1 MGQYYKV
8 IILSD
13 SGEFIR
19 VWIYA
24 FGGSKLM
31 EHSYQNTTFMKAIEH
46 ILSVQGM
53 FYKSRIV
60 WAGDYAPEESVALTE
75 EKEKEKEKK
84 EQNLYNLASEENP
97 IHKDKM
103 FVLNK
108 IATDP
113 LPYIA
118 NHSKKLFVNKT
129 KVKGIHPLPLL
140 VSEGN
145 GNGGGD
151 YYGTNDHLCGTWS
164 RDIISMET
172 TIPDGY
178 TELECNFNE
187 E

>member
-8 IILSD
+8 VILSE

-19 VWIYA
+19 VWIYPSY
-24 FGGSKLM
+24 GIKLM
-31 EHSYQNTTFMKAIEH
+31 EHSYQDTTFMKAIEH

-60 WAGDYAPEESVALTE
+60 WAGDYAPEE
-75 EKEKEKEKK
+75 KEKEKIDASTDEK
-84 EQNLYNLASEENP
+84 QNLYHLASEENP

-103 FVLNK
+103 LLLTK

-113 LPYIA
+113 LPYIV
-118 NHSKKLFVNKT
+118 NHSKKLFVDKT
-129 KVKGIHPLPLL
+129 KVKDIHPLPLL

-151 YYGTNDHLCGTWS
+151 YYGTNEELCGTWS
-164 RDIISMET
+164 RDIISMDS

-178 TELECNFNE
+178 TELECNFK
-187 E
+187 